1 MAVLLVTGC
10 DRLQTYNRVL
20 SEVDIMIEQ
29 DADSAYTLLQ
39 NIPEAATDGDEAV
52 RARYMLLTAQAC
64 YKLYKP
70 VPADSLLA
78 NTVRYYEQAANRS
91 MLCQAI
97 YYRAMPLYEK
107 GQHAEA
113 LLLLM

>member
-1 MAVLLVTGC
+1 
-10 DRLQTYNRVL
+10 
-20 SEVDIMIEQ
+20 
-29 DADSAYTLLQ
+29 
-39 NIPEAATDGDEAV
+39 
-52 RARYMLLTAQAC
+52 MLLTAQAC

-78 NTVRYYEQAANRS
+78 NPVRYYEQAANLP